1 MSVNAVVYPKYPGEP
16 ADVLIRDLKKQLTKS
31 GMLADLRGREEF
43 LPKPV
48 RRRMRAIAARKRRGF
63 A

>member
-1 MSVNAVVYPKYPGEP
+1 VTVNAVVYPKYPGEP

-31 GMLADLRGREEF
+31 GTLADLRRREEF
-43 LPKPV
+43 LPKSV
-48 RRRMRAIAARKRRGF
+48 RRRMRALASRKRRGF